1 MEIKWSFS
9 EPGVDSESSVFYD
22 VSQEILT
29 DWIWLNRKN
38 HFILAEH
45 IKKASLEVVKI
56 LYYVQRNFSS
66 CLASKIKY

>member
-45 IKKASLEVVKI
+45 IKKPSLEVVK
-56 LYYVQRNFSS
+56 YYIRCKGTSVV
-66 CLASKIKY
+66 A